1 MNINM
6 PNKTEDCQNSK
17 LLEDEASDADLQVVQ
32 TSNCKKIFFQVYVFI
47 LTFLTYAVL
56 HLSREAWSF
65 LKEEVKEEQSPGIGL
80 SSNDLGTIDM
90 FFLFSYSIGLFI
102 SGILGDKMNKNLLL
116 GCGYLVAA
124 GATVMVGLGGLWKIR
139 SVWYY
144 VGFFVISGFAQSVGW
159 PSVVAVMANWFP
171 KKGRGFWFGVWTSNP
186 NVGNIL
192 GTLVSSLVNGV
203 IGLSWG
209 WTWIIVAII
218 VGTFGVINFI
228 FMIEHPNKVGVVIQD
243 ELEEHDT
250 MVLEHIDISREHGE
264 ESMRRRDLTN
274 DDEEEK
280 QPHERESQDVQEE
293 LEAVQSHHE
302 HKKFNFFRAWL
313 IPGVIQ
319 YSISY
324 LALKLC
330 NYGILL
336 WLPTYVSE
344 ELDFSTSEKALVAI
358 LYDVGTIIGSVSL
371 GLLSDMMYGKRVP
384 VCFVGLLIATCL
396 HSTLIFLGN
405 NEKVIIFI
413 VIFILGFFIGSIAN
427 IISGTACA
435 DIGKHDS
442 IKGNDSALSTVTGIV
457 DGTGSLGAAAG
468 QKGIGYIQDNAN
480 WTAVFIMM
488 TSFVFISS
496 VPISCIFVREIKEI
510 FAIRKSTKEEKNVRS
525 F

>member
-1 MNINM
+1 MRIKNH
-6 PNKTEDCQNSK
+6 KGEK
-17 LLEDEASDADLQVVQ
+17 ERLLDEDEISNGTLHVAQQ
-32 TSNCKKIFFQVYVFI
+32 GNCKKTFFQVYIFI
-47 LTFLTYAVL
+47 LTFLTYASL

-102 SGILGDKMNKNLLL
+102 SGILGDNLNKNLLL

-144 VGFFVISGFAQSVGW
+144 VGFFMISGFAQSVGW

-203 IGLSWG
+203 IGLSWS
-209 WTWIIVAII
+209 WTWIIVAMI
-218 VGTFGVINFI
+218 VATFGVINFI
-228 FMIEHPNKVGVVIQD
+228 FMIEHPDKVGISIEIQQD
-243 ELEEHDT
+243 EEVNTMEHRDERE
-250 MVLEHIDISREHGE
+250 VESGVAENAIYKESQSDNEGVESQISSDCNR
-264 ESMRRRDLTN
+264 SK
-274 DDEEEK
+274 EEED
-280 QPHERESQDVQEE
+280 HD
-293 LEAVQSHHE
+293 
-302 HKKFNFFRAWL
+302 KKVNFNFFRAWL

-319 YSISY
+319 YSICY

-384 VCFVGLLIATCL
+384 VCFVGLLIATCF

-510 FAIRKSTKEEKNVRS
+510 LAIRKSAKEEKNVKS